1 MCFMD
6 LSIIIVSY
14 NTADL
19 IASCLNSILTTNI
32 EKEIF
37 VVDNAS
43 NDGIAKIVRDG
54 FPSVHLVV
62 NQENRGFAAANNQ
75 VLADCRGRYILFLNP
90 DTQVMAD
97 TFGNAISFMDDHPH
111 IGLAGMKIINPD
123 GTLQESVSY
132 RYPGGKYAKSEMS
145 GLSGRIAC
153 VLGAGMIARRE
164 IILKTGGF
172 DEDFFLYGEDQD
184 LCLRIRKLGY
194 EIGYIDDAVVVH
206 LGGQSERQFT
216 SAERWGKKVKAE
228 YLFYRK
234 HYLPE
239 TIARIR
245 QGDLRKTRWR
255 IATLKFTM
263 PFAKDKTKAHEK
275 LIKYEV
281 IKRELRHG
289 GQRVL

>member
-1 MCFMD
+1 MVICFMD

-32 EKEIF
+32 GKEIF

-43 NDGIAKIVRDG
+43 NDGIAKVVRDG
-54 FPSVHLVV
+54 FPLVHLVV

-97 TFGNAISFMDDHPH
+97 TFGNAIYFMDDHPH

-153 VLGAGMIARRE
+153 VLGAAMIARRE
-164 IILKTGGF
+164 IIQKTGGF

-194 EIGYIDDAVVVH
+194 EIGYIDAAVVVH

-216 SAERWGKKVKAE
+216 SAERWGRKVKAE

-245 QGDLRKTRWR
+245 QGDLRKARWR
-255 IATLKFTM
+255 IAMLKFTM

-281 IKRELRHG
+281 INGEAKRG
-289 GQRVL
+289 GL